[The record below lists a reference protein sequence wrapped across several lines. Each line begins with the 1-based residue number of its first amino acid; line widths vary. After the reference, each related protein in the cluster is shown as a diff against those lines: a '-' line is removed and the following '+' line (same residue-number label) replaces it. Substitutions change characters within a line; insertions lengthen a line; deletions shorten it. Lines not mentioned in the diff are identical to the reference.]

1 MKNWMYRWIAV
12 VGILIL
18 LGLIHHAQSEF
29 MTHINRMN
37 TSPFPYIK
45 MTFYSILIGILLE
58 WKSLKSVVNG
68 NIKIDWQIAPAIFVL
83 IVAFIPEYYWISRFP
98 QGTLWQALAIGRIQ
112 AFIDVIAGILIARS
126 IAKHEK

>member
-1 MKNWMYRWIAV
+1 MYRWIAV
-12 VGILIL
+12 IGILIL
-18 LGLIHHAQSEF
+18 LGLIHNAEGEAQSEF

-68 NIKIDWQIAPAIFVL
+68 NIKIDWQIAPAIIVL

-98 QGTLWQALAIGRIQ
+98 QGTIWQALSTGRIQ
-112 AFIDVIAGILIARS
+112 VFIDVIAGILISRS